1 MAVAMSHSLTK
12 AQRQSIIVFVLALF
26 VLLALIVLYLFL

>member
-1 MAVAMSHSLTK
+1 MSHSLTK
-12 AQRQSIIVFVLALF
+12 AQRQSVIVFVLALF